1 MTQGH
6 SIIFN
11 IFNLIDFEA
20 AKLTDSFSAGCFI
33 FEFYIHTAA
42 LLPFKFMVE
51 PDLHP
56 PVFL

>member
-11 IFNLIDFEA
+11 SFNLIDFEA

-42 LLPFKFMVE
+42 LLS
-51 PDLHP
+51 L
-56 PVFL
+56 